1 MQRLWLILGFIE
13 IAFMIFA
20 FVDVLLT
27 PNWRVRGVPKVV
39 WVFIVLLLSP
49 IGAILWFVIGKEK
62 VDSAQ
67 APPVRREVHPDD
79 DPEFLARMRV
89 KKDQDERIARL
100 EQELADLDDDQP
112 EKPNGSADK

>member
-1 MQRLWLILGFIE
+1 MNRVWLILGLVE

-27 PNWRVRGVPKVV
+27 ATWRVRGVPKIV
-39 WVFIVLLLSP
+39 WVFIVLILSP
-49 IGAILWFVIGKEK
+49 IGGILWFAIGKEK
-62 VDSAQ
+62 VDSPA

-100 EQELADLDDDQP
+100 EQELADLDDDHP